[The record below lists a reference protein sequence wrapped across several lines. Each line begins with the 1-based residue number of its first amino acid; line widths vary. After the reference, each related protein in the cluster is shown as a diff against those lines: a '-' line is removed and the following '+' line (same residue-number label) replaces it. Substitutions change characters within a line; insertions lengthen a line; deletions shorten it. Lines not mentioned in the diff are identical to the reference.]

1 MKPFT
6 LRPLTSNTEHR
17 TPATHAELELE
28 FEVGGQKLVE
38 DANGGGVGGGK
49 GKDRGV
55 YKTRKSK
62 DPTGPEANFLG
73 EIKIHI

>member
-1 MKPFT
+1 
-6 LRPLTSNTEHR
+6 
-17 TPATHAELELE
+17 LELE